1 MLSRFSR
8 LQLFAT
14 PRTVARQAP
23 LSMGILQARIPGWV
37 AVSFSRWS
45 SQARDRNR
53 VSCAACS
60 TISQP
65 RCELRYN
72 SRSWADLGFF
82 VVPSVVDQSWTAAVH
97 ARRLLW
103 VLISRK
109 QMFLTISNVH
119 PGLGEGWHEGCKCAH
134 VCSKWTRYFFLYHFL
149 KSLLLLFLAM
159 PLKLCGI
166 LVTQP
171 DQRQWKHGVLT

>member
-1 MLSRFSR
+1 MCSRVQSCP
-8 LQLFAT
+8 T
-14 PRTVARQAP
+14 ICDPVDCSP
-23 LSMGILQARIPGWV
+23 PGSSVYGILQASMGCC
-37 AVSFSRWS
+37 FLLQGS
-45 SQARDRNR
+45 SQPRDRNR